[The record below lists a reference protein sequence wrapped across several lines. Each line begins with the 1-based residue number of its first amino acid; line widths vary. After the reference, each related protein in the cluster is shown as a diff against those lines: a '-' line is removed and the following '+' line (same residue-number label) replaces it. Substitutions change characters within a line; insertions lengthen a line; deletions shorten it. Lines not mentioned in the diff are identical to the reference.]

1 MASAGKMPSAGRK
14 ITALRGGRSAA
25 FGWEKTIPAKNQ
37 ANLAEKQ
44 ARKHSW
50 HELIIDTVWGLLFCR
65 HTTEAQD

>member
-1 MASAGKMPSAGRK
+1 VDVRPLLA
-14 ITALRGGRSAA
+14 
-25 FGWEKTIPAKNQ
+25 WEKTIPAKNQ